1 VIDWPLRLLGIRGEV
16 ASHIQQAQLRWAHGE
31 LLVIGLVLLVPAA
44 WFIVRRH
51 RRNLPHISARAS
63 GALSACRIGVLAVL
77 VFVLGAP
84 YLHYDETIDHKPV
97 VALIVDESA
106 SMALPAGPFDAA
118 QTAALIKIAGLASA
132 KGETGGQSSGER
144 DAARRKPLNLMT
156 RGELL
161 AAVLREARPSL
172 LAPLQEKF
180 DLRIYG
186 VARKVRPIAADHAW
200 NNPTEPEP
208 LSDADANE
216 TALGQAI
223 RQAVDDAL
231 GHKIAGVVLFTDGQS
246 TAGPDPLSLVRGL
259 LDVSPEK
266 SPAPIVAVPVGS
278 DQPPPDVAVVDIL
291 GPTQVAKDDT
301 IALVV
306 TLASQGFNGRT
317 AHVELRD
324 GDGPPLQTLDV
335 PLTGARR
342 QQVQFSYHAKQAGT
356 HLLRVTSR
364 PLAEETVG
372 SNNSAT
378 LSVRV
383 GRDQSRLL
391 YLEGIPRWDFRFLD
405 HALRR
410 DKGLTTTFV
419 MESQL
424 LADGVSPDN
433 LPKAAGLPSDAAK
446 WAEYHV
452 VMLGDV
458 SPALLPIEQQRLLVQ
473 AVEEEGLGL
482 IIQCGSQHMPWD
494 YLDAPLA
501 QLLPLKYDRPQPRAA
516 AAGLLAPVGGE
527 QAPAFAPFRMAVTG
541 SGAMNPAFTLYGN
554 ASKDRQAWSQMPEFF
569 WAAVGSQLKPG
580 ATRLADVELP
590 GGKEKR
596 PVVAEQMVG
605 AGRVLIVG
613 CDETFRWRRNV
624 GDQLFYRFWGQAL
637 RYVARRQGS
646 GGHESWLEAQP
657 YSVEPGA
664 PVAVDLYAVDS
675 AGKPLTQ
682 DSATVTAR
690 IETGG
695 EAGGRVVDTAGG
707 LAARKEIRLDRIG
720 DAGHFRG
727 TWTTDQAGLYSIDYQ
742 PSGQPSVSA
751 SVQVASSGRELA
763 QPGVDRETL
772 GALADVSGGVLLE
785 LPQLGELLNHL
796 AGETTHEQRPYEDDL
811 WDNWFTLLLL
821 TALYCTD
828 VGIRRM
834 LGLM

>member
-1 VIDWPLRLLGIRGEV
+1 MIGWPLRLLGIRGEV
-16 ASHIQQAQLRWAHGE
+16 ASHILQAQLRWAQGE

-51 RRNLPHISARAS
+51 RRNLPHIAPSARNS
-63 GALSACRIGVLAVL
+63 LSACRIGVLIVL

-84 YLHYDETIDHKPV
+84 YLHYDETVDHKPV

-118 QTAALIKIAGLASA
+118 QTTPLIKIAGLANA
-132 KGETGGQSSGER
+132 KGETPGESPSAG
-144 DAARRKPLNLMT
+144 DAALRKQLNAMT
-156 RGELL
+156 RRELL
-161 AAVLREARPSL
+161 AAVLRAVRPSL
-172 LAPLQEKF
+172 LAPFQEKF

-186 VARKVRPIAADHAW
+186 VARKVRPIAVDNAW
-200 NNPTEPEP
+200 KESEPEL
-208 LSDADANE
+208 LSDAEAND

-231 GHKIAGVVLFTDGQS
+231 GRKIAGLVMFTDGQS
-246 TAGPDPLSLVRGL
+246 TAGPDPLSVVRGL
-259 LDVSPEK
+259 LEVSAEK
-266 SPAPIVAVPVGS
+266 SPAPIFAVPVGS

-306 TLASQGFNGRT
+306 TLASHGFNGRT

-335 PLTGARR
+335 LLTGARR
-342 QQVQFSYHAKQAGT
+342 QQVQLSYHAKQAGT
-356 HLLRVTSR
+356 HLLRVTAR
-364 PLAEETVG
+364 PLVEETVS

-410 DKGLTTTFV
+410 DKGLATTFV

-424 LADGVSPDN
+424 LADGVSPGN

-446 WAEYHV
+446 WAEYHM
-452 VMLGDV
+452 VMLGDI

-501 QLLPLKYDRPQPRAA
+501 QLFPLKYDRPHPCAS
-516 AAGLLAPVGGE
+516 AAGLLTPVGGD
-527 QAPAFAPFRMAVTG
+527 QAPAFAPFRMAVTS
-541 SGAMNPAFTLYGN
+541 SGAMNPAFALYGN

-569 WAAVGSQLKPG
+569 WAAVGSQVKPG
-580 ATRLADVELP
+580 ATRLADIELP
-590 GGKEKR
+590 GGNEKR

-637 RYVARRQGS
+637 RMWR
-646 GGHESWLEAQP
+646 
-657 YSVEPGA
+657 
-664 PVAVDLYAVDS
+664 
-675 AGKPLTQ
+675 AGKFPM
-682 DSATVTAR
+682 ATK
-690 IETGG
+690 
-695 EAGGRVVDTAGG
+695 AGWKPSRT
-707 LAARKEIRLDRIG
+707 RLSR
-720 DAGHFRG
+720 APEWP
-727 TWTTDQAGLYSIDYQ
+727 WTYTRSTRR
-742 PSGQPSVSA
+742 A
-751 SVQVASSGRELA
+751 SR
-763 QPGVDRETL
+763 
-772 GALADVSGGVLLE
+772 
-785 LPQLGELLNHL
+785 
-796 AGETTHEQRPYEDDL
+796 
-811 WDNWFTLLLL
+811 
-821 TALYCTD
+821 
-828 VGIRRM
+828 
-834 LGLM
+834 